1 MPTSTKTI
9 FLPDKIAFPV
19 ISASNVQPAT
29 KCVIANG
36 KMQVDIDLTTITSK
50 TLTKATDYTVFYL
63 REVESPRGVY
73 AKTTDKAGVTTTPTA
88 KIIVKDPAAPAVTQQ
103 NPPFDYISFLQDP
116 TLPFNATTNPIEPLI
131 TKQLLPG
138 NYTVVVRDGV
148 TNCDSSPIT
157 INVLDKTN
165 KAISISATPAATFC
179 NTNDGKILVDK
190 IEPIPNPNNG
200 NIPFVYDY
208 FWFKGG
214 TQNTDFNFFNNTVL
228 PKFISTTP
236 SGDQNYDVTASGSS
250 TVQVPI
256 VPIGTVNGQYLGQF
270 GQSTSGSDFKL
281 ESVPAGTRP
290 KLFIAFQ

>member
-1 MPTSTKTI
+1 
-9 FLPDKIAFPV
+9 
-19 ISASNVQPAT
+19 
-29 KCVIANG
+29 
-36 KMQVDIDLTTITSK
+36 
-50 TLTKATDYTVFYL
+50 
-63 REVESPRGVY
+63 
-73 AKTTDKAGVTTTPTA
+73 
-88 KIIVKDPAAPAVTQQ
+88 
-103 NPPFDYISFLQDP
+103 
-116 TLPFNATTNPIEPLI
+116 
-131 TKQLLPG
+131 
-138 NYTVVVRDGV
+138 VVVRDGV